1 MTKKNVVRA
10 IKPYR
15 SALSALLRLFSINE
29 DGHETLVATSSPIPK
44 VAAMSVCQLLEQP
57 FTIAP
62 SIRSM
67 KEVFRISGRT
77 AWASATGSDAQS
89 AALQACLQHDIETA
103 QGALVI
109 ITLSLDS
116 SIVENMKSALNAIH
130 EQTPS
135 AMPTA
140 LLVAFDEAL
149 HDQVQVGIL
158 MTGLRAGNL
167 CDRSA
172 TQPAISIKH

>member
-1 MTKKNVVRA
+1 M
-10 IKPYR
+10 I
-15 SALSALLRLFSINE
+15 
-29 DGHETLVATSSPIPK
+29 ATSSPIPK
-44 VAAMSVCQLLEQP
+44 AAAMTLCQLLTQP
-57 FTIAP
+57 STIVP
-62 SIRSM
+62 HGNSL

-77 AWASATGSDAQS
+77 AWASATASDAQS

-109 ITLSLDS
+109 ITLSFDS
-116 SIVENMKSALNAIH
+116 SIVTNMKSALNAIH
-130 EQTPS
+130 EKTPS
-135 AMPTA
+135 DMPTA